1 MRQTIT
7 RRGAC
12 GTALSA
18 RLVILL
24 SICLA
29 AGVIG
34 WAGQSASAQGWMPP
48 PPDKRCPTV
57 WGADDERGAANLQ
70 TPETVLRASKVI
82 RDGKM
87 YELGKVLDRN
97 IPMSPGRSFVLNVQ
111 RTSGPNGRNQQGGNE
126 ETVFTELGQQGTQ
139 FDGLAHQ
146 QLGALLYNC
155 VEADKVVRRSGYTKL
170 GVEKAGSF
178 FARGVLLDIA
188 ALKGVDMLPDD
199 YMITLADIEAAMK
212 QQNVD
217 FDKGDAVLIRTGW
230 GRLWAKD
237 NARFI
242 KGEPGI
248 GLEVAEFLV
257 KRNVMIVG
265 SDNWAVEVRP
275 YPDKDL
281 FLPVHGFLL
290 AVNGIY
296 LIENLDLET
305 LARDKVNE
313 FAFIVEPL
321 KLRGATGSSV
331 APIAVR

>member
-1 MRQTIT
+1 MRRFIV
-7 RRGAC
+7 RAACAGALLA
-12 GTALSA
+12 GLAGAPWRTAT
-18 RLVILL
+18 
-24 SICLA
+24 
-29 AGVIG
+29 
-34 WAGQSASAQGWMPP
+34 AQGWMPP
-48 PPDKRCPTV
+48 PPEQRCPSV

-70 TPETVLRASKVI
+70 SAERVLAAARLI
-82 RDGKM
+82 RDGKT
-87 YELGKVLDRN
+87 YELGKVLDGT
-97 IPMSPGRSFVLNVQ
+97 IPMSPGRTFALNVQ

-126 ETVFTELGQQGTQ
+126 ETVFTELGQMGTQ

-146 QLGALLYNC
+146 QLGPYLYNC
-155 VEADKVVRRSGYTKL
+155 VEAEKVARRGGFTRL

-199 YMITLADIEAAMK
+199 YMITVADIEAAMAR
-212 QQNVD
+212 QNVEVR
-217 FDKGDAVLIRTGW
+217 KGDAVLIRTGW
-230 GRLWAKD
+230 GRLWTVD

-248 GLEVAEFLV
+248 GLEAAEFLV

-275 YPDKDL
+275 YPDRGL
-281 FLPVHGFLL
+281 FLPVHGYLL
-290 AVNGIY
+290 NVNGIY
-296 LIENLDLET
+296 LIENLDLEA

-313 FAFIVEPL
+313 FAFVVAPL
-321 KLRGATGSSV
+321 KLRGGTGSSV

>member
-1 MRQTIT
+1 MRAS
-7 RRGAC
+7 RGVA
-12 GTALSA
+12 SA
-18 RLVILL
+18 VILL
-24 SICLA
+24 T
-29 AGVIG
+29 
-34 WAGQSASAQGWMPP
+34 ASLIVGSQPAPAQDWISPE
-48 PPDKRCPTV
+48 KRCPSPY
-57 WGADDERGAANLQ
+57 GAEDERGAANLQ
-70 TPETVLRASKVI
+70 TPQNVVAAATLI
-82 RDGKM
+82 REGKI
-87 YELGKVLDRN
+87 YELGKILDRT

-126 ETVFTELGQQGTQ
+126 ETVFTELGQMGTQ

-146 QLGALLYNC
+146 QLGAHLYNC
-155 VEADKVVRRSGYTKL
+155 VEAAQVARRSGFTRL

-199 YMITLADIEAAMK
+199 YMITVADLEAAMK
-212 QQNVD
+212 QGNVD
-217 FDKGDAVLIRTGW
+217 IGKGDAVLIRTGW
-230 GRLWAKD
+230 GRLWTVD

-248 GLEVAEFLV
+248 GLEAADFLV

-265 SDNWAVEVRP
+265 ADNWAVEVRP
-275 YPDKDL
+275 YPDQGL

-290 AVNGIY
+290 NVNGVY
-296 LIENLDLET
+296 LIENLDLEA
-305 LARDKVNE
+305 LARDNPHE

>member
-1 MRQTIT
+1 MRRFIV
-7 RRGAC
+7 RAACAGALLA
-12 GTALSA
+12 GLAGAPWRTAT
-18 RLVILL
+18 
-24 SICLA
+24 
-29 AGVIG
+29 
-34 WAGQSASAQGWMPP
+34 AQGWMPP
-48 PPDKRCPTV
+48 PPEQRCPSV

-70 TPETVLRASKVI
+70 SAESVLAAARLI
-82 RDGKM
+82 RDGKT
-87 YELGKVLDRN
+87 YELGKVLDGT
-97 IPMSPGRSFVLNVQ
+97 IPMSPGRTFALNVQ

-126 ETVFTELGQQGTQ
+126 ETVFTELGQMGTQ

-146 QLGALLYNC
+146 QLGPYLYNC
-155 VEADKVVRRSGYTKL
+155 VEAEKVARRGGFTRL

-199 YMITLADIEAAMK
+199 YMITVADIEAAMAR
-212 QQNVD
+212 QNVEVR
-217 FDKGDAVLIRTGW
+217 KGDAVLIRTGW
-230 GRLWAKD
+230 GRLWTVD

-248 GLEVAEFLV
+248 GLEAAEFLV

-275 YPDKDL
+275 YPDRGL
-281 FLPVHGFLL
+281 FLPVHGYLL
-290 AVNGIY
+290 NVNGIY
-296 LIENLDLET
+296 LIENLDLEA

-313 FAFIVEPL
+313 FAFVVAPL
-321 KLRGATGSSV
+321 KLRGGTGSRV

>member
-1 MRQTIT
+1 MRRSIVRAT
-7 RRGAC
+7 GALLFAC
-12 GTALSA
+12 VASIASNLAHGEDWLS
-18 RLVILL
+18 
-24 SICLA
+24 
-29 AGVIG
+29 
-34 WAGQSASAQGWMPP
+34 
-48 PPDKRCPTV
+48 PDKRCPSR

-70 TPETVLRASKVI
+70 TQESMAAAAKLI
-82 RDGKM
+82 HDGKM

-97 IPMSPGRSFVLNVQ
+97 IPMSPGRSFTLNVQ

-126 ETVFTELGQQGTQ
+126 ETVFTELGQMGTQ

-146 QLGALLYNC
+146 QLGPLLYNC

-199 YMITLADIEAAMK
+199 YMITVADIEAAMK
-212 QQNVD
+212 AANVEIR
-217 FDKGDAVLIRTGW
+217 KGDAVLIRTGW
-230 GRLWAKD
+230 GRLWTVD

-248 GLEVAEFLV
+248 GLDAADFLV
-257 KRNVMIVG
+257 KRDVMIVG
-265 SDNWAVEVRP
+265 ADNWAVEVRP
-275 YPDKDL
+275 YPDKTL

-290 AVNGIY
+290 NANGVY
-296 LIENLDLET
+296 LIENLDLEA
-305 LARDKVNE
+305 LARDKAYE